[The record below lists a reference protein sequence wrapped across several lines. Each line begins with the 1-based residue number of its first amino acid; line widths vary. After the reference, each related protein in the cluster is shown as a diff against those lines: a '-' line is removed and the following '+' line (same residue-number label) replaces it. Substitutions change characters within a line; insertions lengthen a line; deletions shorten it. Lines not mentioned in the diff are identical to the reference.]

1 MSPLNL
7 THKQRLF
14 IDTPALLEADR
25 LAREIDGLNCK
36 THEDI
41 WHCVFLLR
49 EIIVRNFSGDMPTPL
64 GGVFVR
70 KALHDLLDAKES
82 AMMHALK

>member
-7 THKQRLF
+7 THRQRSI

-25 LAREIDGLNCK
+25 LADEIDKLNCK
-36 THEDI
+36 AHEDI
-41 WHCVFLLR
+41 WRCVNLLR
-49 EIIVRNFSGDMPTPL
+49 AVIVRNFAGDMPTPL
-64 GGVFVR
+64 GGVFIR

-82 AMMHALK
+82 AMSRAVK